1 MADHTLNTT
10 VSRRTMLAGGVA
22 VLAAPV
28 PTLAISP
35 ATGHWG
41 FDGQCLDASLLWRIA
56 AAHDYLA
63 AYRRADALCT
73 HLDQVLS
80 GHPDFPGHMPCT
92 QAERDEW
99 DALLDRAG
107 ITTADAQCER
117 LYEHYEAALAAAFS
131 LPARTLAG
139 VYGKL
144 RLAVTAVKQEH
155 SAVLDAADCTYLDN
169 TLGDLQRLAAR

>member
-28 PTLAISP
+28 PTLAILP

-41 FDGQCLDASLLWRIA
+41 FDGQCPDASLLWRIA

-80 GHPDFPGHMPCT
+80 GHPDFPGHMPRT

-99 DALLDRAG
+99 DALLDRTG
-107 ITTADAQCER
+107 ITAADAQREQ
-117 LYEHYEAALAAAFS
+117 LYEHYEVALALAFA
-131 LPARTLAG
+131 LPAHTLAG

-144 RLAVTAVKQEH
+144 RLAVTAVKQEQ
-155 SAVLDAADCTYLDN
+155 SAVPDAADCVNLDN
-169 TLGDLQRLAAR
+169 TLGDLQRLAAK